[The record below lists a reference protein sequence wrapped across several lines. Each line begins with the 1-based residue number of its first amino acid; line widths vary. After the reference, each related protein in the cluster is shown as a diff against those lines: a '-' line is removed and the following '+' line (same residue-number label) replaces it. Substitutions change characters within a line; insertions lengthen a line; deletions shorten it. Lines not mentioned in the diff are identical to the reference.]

1 MNNAVPSPREFK
13 CALRSAALSQFL
25 RANPKGNYMCSDGVA
40 LVGIQGK
47 QQPCTVVIFRPTP
60 QTLENIVVDE
70 GFRYVCGYTVSQ
82 IMKNFKTCHNC
93 AEAITGSC
101 SDLAE
106 NDWLRVKSYL
116 PHKVSLV
123 VPSKAASELLK
134 LCEAFF
140 GSNVESLL
148 QNRASLVHIKKEIFK
163 DMVTD
168 IPTCHDVPRKL
179 VTAFLRTRIHIFLKN
194 KNEALVKEAPQP
206 KCGSRSVGMRE
217 AVRAIR

>member
-1 MNNAVPSPREFK
+1 M
-13 CALRSAALSQFL
+13 
-25 RANPKGNYMCSDGVA
+25 
-40 LVGIQGK
+40 
-47 QQPCTVVIFRPTP
+47 
-60 QTLENIVVDE
+60 
-70 GFRYVCGYTVSQ
+70 
-82 IMKNFKTCHNC
+82 
-93 AEAITGSC
+93 
-101 SDLAE
+101 
-106 NDWLRVKSYL
+106 
-116 PHKVSLV
+116 SLV
-123 VPSKAASELLK
+123 VPSEAAFQLLK

-194 KNEALVKEAPQP
+194 KNEALSKETPQP